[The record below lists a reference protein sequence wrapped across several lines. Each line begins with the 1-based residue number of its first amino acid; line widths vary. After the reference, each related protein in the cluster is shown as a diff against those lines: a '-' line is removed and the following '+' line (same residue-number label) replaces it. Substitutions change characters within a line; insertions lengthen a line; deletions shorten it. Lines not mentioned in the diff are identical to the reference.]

1 MHMSWRHVAQ
11 LPQGLAATP
20 LPWARAVPGPAAR
33 TRSADCLRWVI
44 WIDLA
49 EPQAYPGMGSKAVT
63 WQDGRHGENSVK
75 PAPSVRFVLIDAPLA
90 QARPEAISCYEHA
103 IETL

>member
-1 MHMSWRHVAQ
+1 
-11 LPQGLAATP
+11 
-20 LPWARAVPGPAAR
+20 
-33 TRSADCLRWVI
+33 
-44 WIDLA
+44 
-49 EPQAYPGMGSKAVT
+49 MGSKAVT